1 MRNPAEKIDP
11 EDYILAVLTP
21 KERLDTALK
30 VAAQAFKG
38 SKLTTTPRRGWLN
51 IDPKR
56 VHLPLAEHT
65 GIRRVYLI

>member
-1 MRNPAEKIDP
+1 MRNSAEKIDP

-38 SKLTTTPRRGWLN
+38 SKLTKP
-51 IDPKR
+51 
-56 VHLPLAEHT
+56 PLEGGGLILTLKGSIYLSQSTQGFAES
-65 GIRRVYLI
+65 I